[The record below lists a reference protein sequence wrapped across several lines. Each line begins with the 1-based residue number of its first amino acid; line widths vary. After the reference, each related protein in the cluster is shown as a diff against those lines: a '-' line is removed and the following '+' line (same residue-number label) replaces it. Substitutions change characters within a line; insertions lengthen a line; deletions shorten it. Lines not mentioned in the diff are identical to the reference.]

1 MSRRVAIFVDK
12 ILRGTERS
20 GFKRIRRSNSHA
32 RTTRGQFLRAAV
44 GFAGV
49 LSCDTAV
56 SRAAFIGR

>member
-1 MSRRVAIFVDK
+1 MARRVAIFVDK
-12 ILRGTERS
+12 ILKGTERS
-20 GFKRIRRSNSHA
+20 GFKRIRRSNSPLDP
-32 RTTRGQFLRAAV
+32 RGQFLRAAV